1 MRFLADENLDRRIA
15 VRLRSAGHDAASSP
29 KGLDDEA
36 VAELA
41 KTQAR
46 VLLTHDRDF
55 ADSLKFP
62 PLKFSGIVLLA
73 LHPPTLERAV
83 KAMEHLLSKM
93 APESFSGKLIV
104 VSEVDVFEISP
115 PAA

>member
-1 MRFLADENLDRRIA
+1 MRFLADENLDRRVA
-15 VRLRSAGHDAASSP
+15 VRLRRTGHDIKSAP
-29 KGLDDEA
+29 KGVADKA

-41 KTQAR
+41 NTEER

-62 PLKFSGIVLLA
+62 PSDFSGIVLLA
-73 LHPPTLERAV
+73 LHPPTVDRVV
-83 KAMEHLLSKM
+83 KALEHLLSKM

-104 VSEVDVFEISP
+104 VSGGDVFEISP